1 MHGDGVPSDASD
13 AAEDNDSFVIAGVG
27 ASAGGLAP
35 TVELLRELGTEPGI
49 GIAVV
54 HHLDP
59 TRESGLVE
67 ILSRATAMSVAAASD
82 GVAVMP
88 NHVYVIPP
96 NAGLL
101 INRGILEVVP
111 RVEEAGLHLPI
122 DQFFE
127 SLALDQ
133 GELAAGVVLSGSGF
147 DGTEGIKFI
156 KREGGIGLA
165 QDATAQY
172 TSMPQSA
179 AATGYVDFVLP
190 PAGLAHELRRMG
202 GHARSLS
209 PRLGRRNEKRDYLQV
224 LAAVRSVGG
233 VDFASYKQT
242 TIRRRLQ
249 RRLFIRGLT
258 EISEYV
264 ALLRRDPAEVRA
276 LCEELLVHVTGFFR
290 EPEAFEALRT
300 HVFPRLCE
308 DRPRNA
314 PIRVWVPAGS
324 TGEEVYSIAICLI
337 EFLEETQKDLP
348 VKIFGTDLSLAVI
361 EKARVGKYPESLERD
376 ISEVRLRRFFS
387 KREDGY
393 QIRRD
398 VRDLC
403 VFAQHD
409 VTRDPPFSAMD
420 LISCRNLMIYLGP
433 ELQDRVIA
441 LLHFALREPGFLALG
456 SAETVRDFVG
466 FVTVDGRHKIYARTS
481 AAPPLAFDFTRTR
494 LSFDLASPGRGA
506 SLSLERAEA
515 AAAASG
521 TSDVQREA
529 DRLVLAAFSP
539 PGVVVTNELAIVEFR
554 GQTGAFLEH
563 SPGAASLDLL
573 RTAREELRLPLR
585 RAIDQARSTQ
595 NPARET
601 GLALVIGQA
610 RHTVTLEVFPFA
622 MRSTRQRLFLILFVD
637 TTPTE
642 ASSQPQLPP
651 APIDD
656 ALAAENALRQDLA
669 STRHYLESV
678 IEQLEA
684 TNEELKAANEEIV
697 SSNEELRSTNEE
709 LQSAKEELQA
719 ANEELRTVNDE
730 LKDRNLEAT
739 RLSDDLTNVLTGI
752 EIPILIVGRDLRL
765 RRYTPAAGKVF
776 GLVATDVGRPMSDI
790 RSIVAI
796 APGLTTLIPRVL
808 EQLGPAECTV
818 QDAGG
823 RWHYVSV
830 RPYVTLDGRIDGTL
844 ISARDIDAERRGAE
858 RLAAAGRYAEGIVET
873 VRDGLVVLD
882 RDLRIG
888 SANTAFQQAFGLVAR
903 DIQGRHLDELGR
915 PALATPD
922 LRRLLEGLRQG
933 GSADDFRLEH
943 DDGAAGT
950 RVFLLNARRIEGADL
965 VLLAIQDV
973 TEAERTRVARAELG
987 FRDALTGAAEGILM
1001 VDPAGKILFANL
1013 AATRVFGF
1021 DAEDLTG
1028 RPVDSLLPEGLREIH
1043 ARHRADYMAA
1053 PSSRA
1058 MGGGRDIVGRKKDG
1072 SEFPIE
1078 VALSTMARERSVA
1091 VVAFVTDVTQRREA
1105 ERQIRVYQDRLRRMA
1120 FDATLTEERERRRIA
1135 IELHDRIGQALA
1147 LAQIKLTALRGDL
1160 VDGSRAA
1167 VDGAVDLL
1175 ERAIADQRTLIFELS
1190 PPVLYDLGLKEA
1202 LAWLAE
1208 DFEKRHGMPI
1218 EVIDDGAEKPLHDA
1232 AKAVVFRAVRELVMN
1247 VLKHAKSSSAKV
1259 SLRRV
1264 DGHLV
1269 VDVDDGGVGFDPHA
1283 PTDRPSGGGFGLL
1296 SVREQ
1301 ITGLG
1306 GTLTIDS
1313 APQRGTHV
1321 SVSVPLGSG
1330 TADGPEGSDAPR
1342 GEHGTP

>member
-1 MHGDGVPSDASD
+1 MVSPSDVSD
-13 AAEDNDSFVIAGVG
+13 AAEAADSFVIAAVG

-35 TVELLRELGTEPGI
+35 TVELLRELGSEPGV
-49 GIAVV
+49 GIAVI

-67 ILSRATAMSVAAASD
+67 ILSRATPMSVAAASD

-88 NHVYVIPP
+88 NHVYVVPP

-101 INRGILEVVP
+101 INRGILELVP

-127 SLALDQ
+127 SLALDR

-190 PAGLAHELRRMG
+190 PAGLARELRRMG

-258 EISEYV
+258 DISDYV

-324 TGEEVYSIAICLI
+324 TGEEVYSIAISLV
-337 EFLEETQKDLP
+337 EFLEETQRDLP
-348 VKIFGTDLSLAVI
+348 VKIFGTDLSLTVI

-376 ISEVRLRRFFS
+376 ISDVRLRRFFS
-387 KREDGY
+387 KREGGY

-466 FVTVDGRHKIYARTS
+466 FVTVDGRNKIYARTS

-506 SLSLERAEA
+506 SLSHEPAEPA
-515 AAAASG
+515 QSSG
-521 TSDVQREA
+521 ASDVQREA

-563 SPGAASLDLL
+563 SPGVASLDLL

-595 NPARET
+595 GPARET
-601 GLALVIGQA
+601 GLALAIGQA
-610 RHTVTLEVFPFA
+610 RHLVTLEVFPFA
-622 MRSTRQRLFLILFVD
+622 VRSTRQRLFLILFVD

-642 ASSQPQLPP
+642 PSSPPQLPP
-651 APIDD
+651 APIDG

-684 TNEELKAANEEIV
+684 TNEELKAANEEVV

-765 RRYTPAAGKVF
+765 RRFTPAAAKVF
-776 GLVATDVGRPMSDI
+776 GLVAADVGRSMIDI
-790 RSIVAI
+790 RSVVAI
-796 APGLTTLIPRVL
+796 APTLTTLIPRVL

-933 GSADDFRLEH
+933 GSADDIRLEH
-943 DDGAAGT
+943 DDGSGGP
-950 RVFLLNARRIEGADL
+950 RVFLLNVRRIEGADL

-973 TEAERTRVARAELG
+973 TEAERTRIARAELG

-1001 VDPAGKILFANL
+1001 VDPAGRILFANL

-1021 DAEDLTG
+1021 DGDDLTG
-1028 RPVDSLLPEGLREIH
+1028 RAVDSLLPEGLREVH
-1043 ARHRADYMAA
+1043 ARHRADYLAA

-1058 MGGGRDIVGRKKDG
+1058 MGRGRDIVGRKKDG

-1078 VALSTMARERSVA
+1078 VALSTMARENGVA

-1120 FDATLTEERERRRIA
+1120 FDAALTEERERRRIA

-1147 LAQIKLTALRGDL
+1147 LAQIKLTSLRGDL
-1160 VDGSRAA
+1160 AGASRSA

-1175 ERAIADQRTLIFELS
+1175 ERAISDQRTLIFELS

-1202 LAWLAE
+1202 LAWLSE

-1218 EVIDDGAEKPLHDA
+1218 EVVDDGSDKPLHDA

-1247 VLKHAKSSSAKV
+1247 VLKHAKSSTAKV

-1269 VDVDDGGVGFDPHA
+1269 VDVEDSGVGFDPQA
-1283 PTDRPSGGGFGLL
+1283 PTERPSGGGFGLL

-1313 APQRGTHV
+1313 APQQGTHV
-1321 SVSVPLGSG
+1321 TVRVPLHPGKTDGAEDFDG
-1330 TADGPEGSDAPR
+1330 TH
-1342 GEHGTP
+1342 GEHGAR